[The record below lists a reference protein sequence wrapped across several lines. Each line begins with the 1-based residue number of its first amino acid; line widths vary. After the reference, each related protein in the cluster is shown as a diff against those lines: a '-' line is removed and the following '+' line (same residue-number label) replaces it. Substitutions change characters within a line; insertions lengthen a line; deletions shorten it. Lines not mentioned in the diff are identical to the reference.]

1 MNTRNKTSQ
10 GIVRGLIVSAAV
22 VGLLAACAA
31 VPTKPAGA
39 AEARARLTQL
49 QTDANLGTR
58 APVAMKEAEAAV
70 SYAEQP
76 QPDRE
81 LAAHAVYMAN
91 TKVDIAKTQA
101 ETRFAED
108 QRTVLAEQR
117 EKARLDAR
125 TREADIAQGKVAMA
139 QSESAE
145 RKLEADQARGEAV
158 TANAAAAAADQARG
172 DAVAASAAAAATNA
186 AAAASA
192 AQQSAELQRQIDALQ
207 AKVTDRGIVLTL
219 GDVLFTTGQADLK
232 ASASGNLNKLVTFLN
247 QYPDRT
253 VMIEGFTDSVG
264 TDEYNLALSQRR
276 ADSVRS
282 HLMRQGIDAGRLTA
296 SGKGESDPIEGNDTA
311 TGRQQNRRV
320 AVIINNPTT
329 ASR

>member
-1 MNTRNKTSQ
+1 MNTSNKNGPT
-10 GIVRGLIVSAAV
+10 VARALIVTSALIA
-22 VGLLAACAA
+22 LLAACAS

-49 QTDANLGTR
+49 QSDPDLGGR
-58 APVAMKEAEAAV
+58 APVAMKDADAAMNF
-70 SYAEQP
+70 AEQP
-76 QPDRE
+76 QPDKE

-91 TKVDIAKTQA
+91 TKIDIARAQA

-108 QRTVLAEQR
+108 QRTALSEQR

-125 TREADIAQGKVAMA
+125 TREADVAQGKVAMA

-145 RKLEADQARGEAV
+145 RKVEAEQARGQTIA
-158 TANAAAAAADQARG
+158 ANAAAAASDLAR
-172 DAVAASAAAAATNA
+172 SEAAAANA

-192 AQQSAELQRQIDALQ
+192 AEQSAELQRQIEALQ
-207 AKVTDRGIVLTL
+207 AKVTDRGLVITL
-219 GDVLFTTGQADLK
+219 GDVLFTTGQANLK
-232 ASASGNLNKLVTFLN
+232 SSASGNLNKLVTFLN
-247 QYPDRT
+247 QYPNRT

-264 TDEYNLALSQRR
+264 TDEYNLGLSQRR
-276 ADSVRS
+276 ADSVKS
-282 HLMRQGIDAGRLTA
+282 YLMQQGIDTTRLAA
-296 SGKGESDPIEGNDTA
+296 SGKGESQPVEGNDTA

-320 AVIINNPTT
+320 AVIINDPPT

>member
-1 MNTRNKTSQ
+1 MNTSNKNGQRIS
-10 GIVRGLIVSAAV
+10 RALIVTSTLIA
-22 VGLLAACAA
+22 LLAACAS
-31 VPTKPAGA
+31 VPTKPPGV

-49 QTDANLGTR
+49 QSDPDLGGR
-58 APVAMKEAEAAV
+58 APVAMKDADAAM

-76 QPDRE
+76 QPDKE

-91 TKVDIAKTQA
+91 TKIDIARAQA

-108 QRTVLAEQR
+108 ERTALSEQR

-125 TREADIAQGKVAMA
+125 TREADVAQGKVAMA

-145 RKLEADQARGEAV
+145 QKAAAEQARGQAIA
-158 TANAAAAAADQARG
+158 ANAAAAASDLAR
-172 DAVAASAAAAATNA
+172 SEAAAANA

-192 AQQSAELQRQIDALQ
+192 AEQSAELQRQIDALQ
-207 AKVTDRGIVLTL
+207 AKVTDRGLVITL

-232 ASASGNLNKLVTFLN
+232 SSASGNLNKLVTFLN
-247 QYPDRT
+247 QYPTRT

-264 TDEYNLALSQRR
+264 TDDYNLALSQRR

-282 HLMRQGIDAGRLTA
+282 HLVRQGIDAGRLTA

-311 TGRQQNRRV
+311 MGRQQNRRV
-320 AVIINNPTT
+320 AVIINNPTI
-329 ASR
+329 AAR

>member
-1 MNTRNKTSQ
+1 MNTSNKNGPT
-10 GIVRGLIVSAAV
+10 VARALIVTSALIA
-22 VGLLAACAA
+22 LLAACAS

-49 QTDANLGTR
+49 QSDPDLGGR
-58 APVAMKEAEAAV
+58 APVAMKDADAAMNF
-70 SYAEQP
+70 AEQP
-76 QPDRE
+76 QPDKE

-91 TKVDIAKTQA
+91 TKIDIARAQA

-108 QRTVLAEQR
+108 QRTALSEQR

-125 TREADIAQGKVAMA
+125 TREADVAQGKVAMA

-145 RKLEADQARGEAV
+145 QKAAAEQARGQAIA
-158 TANAAAAAADQARG
+158 ANAAAAASDLAR
-172 DAVAASAAAAATNA
+172 SEAAAANA

-192 AQQSAELQRQIDALQ
+192 AEQSAELQRQIEALQ
-207 AKVTDRGIVLTL
+207 AKVTDRGLVITL
-219 GDVLFTTGQADLK
+219 GDVLFTTGQANLK
-232 ASASGNLNKLVTFLN
+232 SSASGNLNKLVTFLN
-247 QYPDRT
+247 QYPNRT

-264 TDEYNLALSQRR
+264 TDEYNLGLSQRR
-276 ADSVRS
+276 ADSVKS
-282 HLMRQGIDAGRLTA
+282 YLMQQGIDTTRLAA
-296 SGKGESDPIEGNDTA
+296 SGKGESQPVEGNDTA

-320 AVIINNPTT
+320 AVIINDPPT

>member
-1 MNTRNKTSQ
+1 MNTSNKNGQRIS
-10 GIVRGLIVSAAV
+10 RALIVTSTLIA
-22 VGLLAACAA
+22 LLAACAS
-31 VPTKPAGA
+31 VPTKPPGV

-49 QTDANLGTR
+49 QSDPDLGGR
-58 APVAMKEAEAAV
+58 APVAMKDADAAM

-76 QPDRE
+76 QPDKE

-91 TKVDIAKTQA
+91 TKIDIARAQA

-108 QRTVLAEQR
+108 QRTVLSEQR

-125 TREADIAQGKVAMA
+125 TREADVAQGKVALA

-145 RKLEADQARGEAV
+145 QKAAAEQARGQAIA
-158 TANAAAAAADQARG
+158 ANAAAAASA
-172 DAVAASAAAAATNA
+172 AASDLARTEAAATNA

-192 AQQSAELQRQIDALQ
+192 AEQSAELQRQIDALQ
-207 AKVTDRGIVLTL
+207 AKVTDRGLVITL

-232 ASASGNLNKLVTFLN
+232 SSASGNLNKLVTFLN
-247 QYPDRT
+247 QYPNRT

-264 TDEYNLALSQRR
+264 TDEYNLGLSQRR
-276 ADSVRS
+276 ADSVKS
-282 HLMRQGIDAGRLTA
+282 YLMQQGVDTARLTA
-296 SGKGESDPIEGNDTA
+296 SGKGESQPVEGNDTA

-320 AVIINNPTT
+320 AVIINDPPI

>member
-1 MNTRNKTSQ
+1 MNTSNRNGP
-10 GIVRGLIVSAAV
+10 GIARALIVTSTLMA
-22 VGLLAACAA
+22 LLAACAS

-49 QTDANLGTR
+49 QSDPDLGGR
-58 APVAMKEAEAAV
+58 APVAMKDADAAMNF
-70 SYAEQP
+70 AEQP
-76 QPDRE
+76 QPDKE

-91 TKVDIAKTQA
+91 TKIDIARAQA

-108 QRTVLAEQR
+108 ERTALSEQR

-125 TREADIAQGKVAMA
+125 TREADVAQGKVAMA

-145 RKLEADQARGEAV
+145 QKAAAEQARGQAIA
-158 TANAAAAAADQARG
+158 ANAAAAASDLAR
-172 DAVAASAAAAATNA
+172 SEAAAANA

-192 AQQSAELQRQIDALQ
+192 AEQSAELQRQIDALQ
-207 AKVTDRGIVLTL
+207 AKVTDRGLVITL

-232 ASASGNLNKLVTFLN
+232 SSASGNLNKLVTFLN
-247 QYPDRT
+247 QYPTRT

-264 TDEYNLALSQRR
+264 TDEYNLGLSQRR
-276 ADSVRS
+276 ADSVKTY
-282 HLMRQGIDAGRLTA
+282 LTQQGIETARLTA
-296 SGKGESDPIEGNDTA
+296 SGKGESQPVEGNDTA

-320 AVIINNPTT
+320 AVIINDPPT

>member
-1 MNTRNKTSQ
+1 MNTSNRNGP
-10 GIVRGLIVSAAV
+10 GIARALIVTSTLMA
-22 VGLLAACAA
+22 LLAACAS

-39 AEARARLTQL
+39 AEARAKLTQL
-49 QTDANLGTR
+49 QSDPDLGGR
-58 APVAMKEAEAAV
+58 APVAMKDADAAMNF
-70 SYAEQP
+70 AEQP
-76 QPDRE
+76 QPDKE

-91 TKVDIAKTQA
+91 TKIDIARAQA

-108 QRTVLAEQR
+108 QRTALSEQR

-125 TREADIAQGKVAMA
+125 TREADVAQGKVAMA

-145 RKLEADQARGEAV
+145 QKAAAEQARGQAIA
-158 TANAAAAAADQARG
+158 ANAAAAASDLAR
-172 DAVAASAAAAATNA
+172 SEAAAANA

-192 AQQSAELQRQIDALQ
+192 AEQSAELQRQIDALQ
-207 AKVTDRGIVLTL
+207 AKVTDRGLVITL

-232 ASASGNLNKLVTFLN
+232 SSASGNLNKLVTFLN
-247 QYPDRT
+247 QYPTRT

-264 TDEYNLALSQRR
+264 TDEYNLGLSQRR
-276 ADSVRS
+276 ADSVKTY
-282 HLMRQGIDAGRLTA
+282 LTQQGIETARLTA
-296 SGKGESDPIEGNDTA
+296 SGKGESQPVEGNDTA

-320 AVIINNPTT
+320 AVIINDPPT

>member
-1 MNTRNKTSQ
+1 MNAVSNRTARA
-10 GIVRGLIVSAAV
+10 LIVISTLAV
-22 VGLLAACAA
+22 FLAACAA

-49 QTDANLGTR
+49 QSDPNLGGR
-58 APVAMKEAEAAV
+58 APVAMKDAEAAM

-76 QPDRE
+76 QPDKE

-91 TKVDIAKTQA
+91 TKIDITRAQA

-108 QRTVLAEQR
+108 QRTELSEQR

-125 TREADIAQGKVAMA
+125 TREADVAQGKVALA

-145 RKLEADQARGEAV
+145 RKLEADQARGEAMA
-158 TANAAAAAADQARG
+158 ANAAAAAAD
-172 DAVAASAAAAATNA
+172 ASRVEAAAANAAANA

-192 AQQSAELQRQIDALQ
+192 AEQSAEMQRQIEALQ
-207 AKVTDRGIVLTL
+207 AKVTDRGLVLTL
-219 GDVLFTTGQADLK
+219 GDVLFMSGQADLK
-232 ASASGNLNKLVTFLN
+232 TAASVNLNKLVTFLN
-247 QYPDRT
+247 QYPTRT

-264 TDEYNLALSQRR
+264 TDDYNLALSQRR
-276 ADSVRS
+276 ADSVKS
-282 HLMRQGIDAGRLTA
+282 YLTRQGIDTARLTA
-296 SGKGESDPIEGNDTA
+296 SGKGESEPLGGNDTSM
-311 TGRQQNRRV
+311 GRQQNRRV
-320 AVIINNPTT
+320 AVIIENPPT